1 MELHPDKVYLQKNHQ
16 LTSYLIN
23 ASLYEWEQGKTLPFS
38 YSYLL
43 SYWKP
48 YLVQKGKKMTLKA

>member
-48 YLVQKGKKMTLKA
+48 YLVQKGKKWH